1 MRITKEEKREI
12 WLKREEDCRASGLTI
27 PAYCA
32 PKGITVPSFYP
43 WRKSVGDS
51 EAPPAEETQVTEFLP
66 VTWTPV
72 HPPARSPMRSH
83 GVFFGFRR
91 LARF

>member
-51 EAPPAEETQVTEFLP
+51 EAPPAEETTSSSEQYRKLILHIYFNVL
-66 VTWTPV
+66 
-72 HPPARSPMRSH
+72 H
-83 GVFFGFRR
+83 GFRDSEN
-91 LARF
+91 